1 MYAYAFEDV
10 ERRGYTRTRGVEKTK
25 ETKKEKRKK
34 EKRKRER
41 KMRVPF
47 PVLLGAKNHLLE
59 HATLDLSFKR
69 CSSCKCT
76 PLFCIYIYI
85 HGRTFAR
92 IVHTYITSLTRV
104 YIRISPTIARVYT
117 HACFFTYVR
126 VIPLYKLDHST
137 TSFTKES
144 FIFALVLF

>member
-41 KMRVPF
+41 KMRLPF

-76 PLFCIYIYI
+76 PLFCIYIYS
-85 HGRTFAR
+85 RTYIRAYRAHLHNFTHAR
-92 IVHTYITSLTRV
+92 VHTHLAYHRTR
-104 YIRISPTIARVYT
+104 IHARM
-117 HACFFTYVR
+117 FFTYVR

-144 FIFALVLF
+144 FIYALVSF